1 MGKNKLK
8 KQKVAELI
16 NNHINLI
23 NKTAKYPTKIED
35 YSLGYLV
42 SGIGD
47 EYGEFIEKY
56 EQFYDNYKRCNDKIN
71 YNKDFL
77 KACYKEAGDVLW
89 YINTLITKVINISKA
104 PNIIL
109 NDEFYNKVINNIN
122 STQKSNNN
130 KFYSY
135 DFLNEAYDNSG
146 FSNYIESYKMISKL
160 LGISK
165 KFYRDNKYLDN
176 DLILEILNYIVCS
189 VLTDL
194 NYIINA
200 YHDYKSE
207 KYLKPKKAAKLIL
220 KKVINL
226 NIEKLLKRNE
236 TNTIHGDGDDR
247 ENQPNPIKFEL
258 HNNLS

>member
-47 EYGEFIEKY
+47 EYGEFVEKCD
-56 EQFYDNYKRCNDKIN
+56 QFYDNYERFEDGIH
-71 YNKDFL
+71 YNKGSL

-89 YINTLITKVINISKA
+89 YINALVTKVLNIRS
-104 PNIIL
+104 

-122 STQKSNNN
+122 STQKSYNN

-135 DFLNEAYDNSG
+135 DFLNNAYNNSG
-146 FSNYIESYKMISKL
+146 FLSSIESYKMISKL

-194 NYIINA
+194 NDIINA